1 MAAKEGGTARPYER
15 DADGLRVDVRAL
27 SRERAKLSETQREL
41 EHGLEKLEVQQR
53 DTAEQL
59 RSAQRFMIPKENR
72 LKDVCSDVEVENA
85 QRLLDKLPEEVW
97 EKILDN
103 LGENDLFPLALSC
116 RSFRQKQ
123 KELVARAKQN
133 GKPRPT
139 LKTTLTRTF
148 HLKHIVKLPAS
159 AEYIKFCMKEEEFLD
174 DTENV
179 RCLQCLA
186 LLHGHLPLLQDQ
198 DFLDPDDIIRG
209 LWITAAA
216 ALGGQLETLQWLHQ
230 QGAILDQKLFF
241 HIASVGGNL
250 EMMRWLRSEDCPW
263 DQSACWGAAGVGH
276 LEALKWLR
284 CEGCPW
290 NEKSCAYAAQGGQ
303 LEILKWL
310 RSEGC
315 PWNEGI
321 CSPAA
326 HGGHLEV
333 LKWLRS
339 QGCSWNE
346 LACYRAAAGGHLEVL
361 KWLRS
366 QGCPWGMQ
374 TCDTAAMSGHLDVLK
389 WAIDN
394 GCPYQVWPATQ
405 EAFAALGLA

>member
-97 EKILDN
+97 EKIL
-103 LGENDLFPLALSC
+103 GELENDDLFPLALS
-116 RSFRQKQ
+116 RRYFRQKQ

-216 ALGGQLETLQWLHQ
+216 GESSIHSLFLFVWL
-230 QGAILDQKLFF
+230 LTSSL
-241 HIASVGGNL
+241 
-250 EMMRWLRSEDCPW
+250 LRSAWRPTGDL
-263 DQSACWGAAGVGH
+263 AVAAPARGYPGSETFFSHCQRRRQFGDDEV
-276 LEALKWLR
+276 
-284 CEGCPW
+284 
-290 NEKSCAYAAQGGQ
+290 AQKRGLPLGSKRM
-303 LEILKWL
+303 L
-310 RSEGC
+310 
-315 PWNEGI
+315 
-321 CSPAA
+321 
-326 HGGHLEV
+326 
-333 LKWLRS
+333 
-339 QGCSWNE
+339 GCSWGWS
-346 LACYRAAAGGHLEVL
+346 LGGIEVAQERGLPLE
-361 KWLRS
+361 
-366 QGCPWGMQ
+366 
-374 TCDTAAMSGHLDVLK
+374 
-389 WAIDN
+389 
-394 GCPYQVWPATQ
+394 
-405 EAFAALGLA
+405 

>member
-15 DADGLRVDVRAL
+15 DADGLIVDVRAL

-59 RSAQRFMIPKENR
+59 RSAQRFMIPKEKR
-72 LKDVCSDVEVENA
+72 PKDVCSDVEVENA

-216 ALGGQLETLQWLHQ
+216 GESSIHS
-230 QGAILDQKLFF
+230 LFF
-241 HIASVGGNL
+241 FSVLASDFFLFFIAT
-250 EMMRWLRSEDCPW
+250 
-263 DQSACWGAAGVGH
+263 
-276 LEALKWLR
+276 
-284 CEGCPW
+284 
-290 NEKSCAYAAQGGQ
+290 GGQ
-303 LEILKWL
+303 LEIL
-310 RSEGC
+310 
-315 PWNEGI
+315 
-321 CSPAA
+321 
-326 HGGHLEV
+326 
-333 LKWLRS
+333 
-339 QGCSWNE
+339 
-346 LACYRAAAGGHLEVL
+346 
-361 KWLRS
+361 
-366 QGCPWGMQ
+366 
-374 TCDTAAMSGHLDVLK
+374 
-389 WAIDN
+389 
-394 GCPYQVWPATQ
+394 
-405 EAFAALGLA
+405 